1 MAIDFPDSPL
11 PGATFTANSKTWAF
25 TDGKWALV
33 VSTMG
38 IVGPTGPIGATGPS
52 GGPTGATGPTGLT
65 GATGPTGTTG
75 PTGPTGVTGP
85 TGTIGPTGA
94 TGPAGPTGPTG
105 ATGLTGATGVGYNY
119 RGSWAGDAF
128 TYYVNDIVYFN
139 GSLYICTATVNDNVP
154 PDYID
159 KWNLFVSQGAT
170 GPTGPQGP
178 TGPAGGPTGVTGPA
192 GTITIGTVTG
202 GATGVV
208 TNVGTSTAATFD
220 FVLPIGATGATGATG
235 VASTVPG
242 PTGVTGPTGLTGA
255 TGPAGG
261 PTGATGPT
269 GITGP
274 TGPTGPTGNTGATGP
289 TGATG
294 ASGVNAT
301 VQKVYVTKYTTNG
314 SGTWTCP
321 AGVTQIKLTLIGA
334 GGGATVATATATSI
348 ATLAA
353 GSYSTGY
360 DGSGGS
366 TTFVAGGTT
375 YTALGGQEGLIDTD
389 TVTGDYHSY
398 AALLGGSS
406 STNTLFYAA
415 ENRYPGSGGVGFR
428 VTATATQQLES
439 DTGDYIQTRVVAKAI
454 AGRGQD
460 GLTEVFQ
467 VTVVPS
473 TVYSFNVGMGVG
485 YTSTTP
491 AQMGSNGAVIIEYV
505 V

>member
-1 MAIDFPDSPL
+1 MPIDFPNAPS
-11 PGATFTANSKTWAF
+11 PGASFTANSKTWTF
-25 TDGKWALV
+25 TDGKWVLV

-52 GGPTGATGPTGLT
+52 GGPTGATGSTGVT
-65 GATGPTGTTG
+65 GATGPTGVAGATG
-75 PTGPTGVTGP
+75 ATGPTGVTG
-85 TGTIGPTGA
+85 A
-94 TGPAGPTGPTG
+94 
-105 ATGLTGATGVGYNY
+105 
-119 RGSWAGDAF
+119 
-128 TYYVNDIVYFN
+128 
-139 GSLYICTATVNDNVP
+139 
-154 PDYID
+154 
-159 KWNLFVSQGAT
+159 
-170 GPTGPQGP
+170 
-178 TGPAGGPTGVTGPA
+178 
-192 GTITIGTVTG
+192 
-202 GATGVV
+202 
-208 TNVGTSTAATFD
+208 
-220 FVLPIGATGATGATG
+220 
-235 VASTVPG
+235 ASTVPG

-255 TGPAGG
+255 TGPEGG

-269 GITGP
+269 GP
-274 TGPTGPTGNTGATGP
+274 TGADSTVPGPTGATGP
-289 TGATG
+289 TGVPGPTG
-294 ASGVNAT
+294 ASGVPGVNAT
-301 VQKVYVTKYTTNG
+301 VQKIYVAKYTTNG

-321 AGVTQIKLTLIGA
+321 TGVTQIKLTLIGA

-348 ATLAA
+348 ATAA
-353 GSYSTGY
+353 VGTHSTGY
-360 DGSGGS
+360 GSGGS

-375 YTALGGQEGLIDTD
+375 YTALGGQEGLTDTD

-398 AALLGGSS
+398 SSLLGGST
-406 STNTLFYAA
+406 STNTLLYAA

-439 DTGDYIQTRVVAKAI
+439 ETGDYIQTRVVAKAI

-460 GLTEVFQ
+460 GVTQVFQ